1 MTWLQ
6 CPRPRPYARQRL
18 ICFPHAGGSASFY
31 HGWGSALPA
40 MEVHAV
46 CYPGRAARIDDPPPT
61 DLTAMAEE
69 IATAVE
75 SLTDDLPVT
84 LFGHSMGAVV
94 AFETA
99 RLLQDRGAAPGHL
112 YVSGSRSPRLSRVRP
127 DGDDGADGSATGGYD
142 PDAVT
147 EELLALGGTDAEL
160 LADPAFRELVL
171 PYVLGDFRMFD
182 AYAYRPGTP
191 LTCPVTAVVGA
202 ADPQVNAVQS
212 EAWREVTDGPFRQLT
227 VPGDHFYLA
236 HEPPFAL
243 LTGTGVP
250 T

>member
-18 ICFPHAGGSASFY
+18 VCFPHAGGSASFFRD
-31 HGWGSALPA
+31 WGSALPSV
-40 MEVHAV
+40 EVHTV
-46 CYPGRAARIDDPPPT
+46 CYPGRAARIGDPRPT
-61 DLTAMAEE
+61 DLVAMAED
-69 IATAVE
+69 IAAAVE
-75 SLTDDLPVT
+75 PLTGDDLPVV

-99 RLLQDRGAAPGHL
+99 RLLQTRGAGPSHL
-112 YVSGSRSPRLSRVRP
+112 YASGSRGPRLSRVRP
-127 DGDDGADGSATGGYD
+127 GASTHESDKYDDLDV
-142 PDAVT
+142 VT
-147 EELLALGGTDAEL
+147 AQLSALGGTDAEL
-160 LADPAFRELVL
+160 LADPAFRDLVL

-182 AYAYRPGTP
+182 AYEYRPDPP
-191 LTCPVTAVVGA
+191 LTCGVTAIVGD
-202 ADPQVNAVQS
+202 ADPQVSPVQS
-212 EAWREVTDGPFRQLT
+212 AAWREVTDGPFRHVT